1 VKTNY
6 EKNLIAEE
14 DAQAYELIDKNN
26 IEISINDEY
35 VMA

>member
-1 VKTNY
+1 MKTDY

-14 DAQAYELIDKNN
+14 DAQAYEVIDKNN
-26 IEISINDEY
+26 IDISINDDY